1 MDKPAKS
8 QRRKSWVIQCLAVDG
23 GRLSAIAVCLFGLNL
38 VLLAWTGPFVKQ
50 ISIIHVLIAII
61 AGIQGLLAAVLYTLR
76 GYSLRDAPAAVFLF
90 YFLLIPGYSL
100 WVGYPIQDIIR
111 STVPFLFFPI
121 AYFSV
126 VTWNSS
132 QLRLAILFLTTL
144 SVLISLEVI
153 PFLIGKM
160 TQTDA
165 IYYRLTAYSAN
176 AHLPYYIAALAFVGG
191 SINQR
196 LLRVL
201 VYSILLLAILFTKS
215 KGQLGAALFVLISL
229 SILRWRN
236 IQGRWMFATDWK
248 EFGSVVLIVSVMFF
262 GVNFLSSTNIFQ
274 GGKIEWSK
282 LFEMD
287 VWTLGMERY
296 SVENFQGET
305 TRFRMLELE
314 EATRLFLD
322 NPVLGV
328 GPGVKFEFESPITK
342 QVVTQR
348 YIHNAPFYFLATG
361 GILGLAVYSL
371 PLIVGMIIA
380 IRKWTDDHIRRITVA
395 ITAILLYTL
404 VSANFKS
411 IQVNVLLGLL
421 IGTLT
426 ALGESREAA
435 LKQK

>member
-1 MDKPAKS
+1 
-8 QRRKSWVIQCLAVDG
+8 
-23 GRLSAIAVCLFGLNL
+23 
-38 VLLAWTGPFVKQ
+38 
-50 ISIIHVLIAII
+50 
-61 AGIQGLLAAVLYTLR
+61 
-76 GYSLRDAPAAVFLF
+76 
-90 YFLLIPGYSL
+90 
-100 WVGYPIQDIIR
+100 
-111 STVPFLFFPI
+111 
-121 AYFSV
+121 
-126 VTWNSS
+126 
-132 QLRLAILFLTTL
+132 
-144 SVLISLEVI
+144 
-153 PFLIGKM
+153 
-160 TQTDA
+160 
-165 IYYRLTAYSAN
+165 
-176 AHLPYYIAALAFVGG
+176 
-191 SINQR
+191 
-196 LLRVL
+196 
-201 VYSILLLAILFTKS
+201 
-215 KGQLGAALFVLISL
+215 
-229 SILRWRN
+229 
-236 IQGRWMFATDWK
+236 MFATDWK